1 MSWLRAFILAL
12 LASTAGVPQAQPST
26 SSDLDTLLESVR
38 RLQATTLQDNRER
51 EQRFLREKDTQAAK
65 LAELRALLAA
75 EQARSDT
82 LQQAY
87 DSNEKRLIELQ
98 RRVRERSGALAEL
111 SGVYRQVWGDTRA
124 VIENSVI
131 SSQLR
136 ERVTALKQLELHREL
151 PSIAQL
157 EGLWFALQQ
166 EMTESG
172 KLVRY
177 NTAVVGAD
185 GSARQQP
192 VTRAGTFTA
201 VSGGNLLQYLP
212 ETGAL
217 QELARQP
224 GRRFQRTASAF
235 EQSNSGLVPMVVDPS
250 RGALLTVLG
259 QVPDV
264 GERIMQGRLIGYIII
279 AIALLGVAV
288 VLERAWHLAAVGRCM
303 RRQLGSDIPDTANP
317 LGRVLAVYH
326 QNRSIDTETLE
337 LKLDEAIL
345 KDTPAL
351 QRGLVTI
358 RVLAVIA
365 PMLGLLGTVTGLIET
380 FQSITL
386 FGTGDPRLMAG
397 GISQALVT
405 TVLGLGAAIPLILMH
420 SALNTRSKRLLAVL
434 EEQSAGLIA
443 RHAERE
449 RHHAA
454 CA

>member
-12 LASTAGVPQAQPST
+12 LASVGSASQAQPST
-26 SSDLDTLLESVR
+26 STDLDTLLESVR
-38 RLQATTLQDNRER
+38 RLQVTTQQGNRER
-51 EQRFLREKDTQAAK
+51 EQRFLLEKDTQAAK
-65 LAELRALLAA
+65 LTELRALLAA
-75 EQARSDT
+75 EQARSDA
-82 LQQAY
+82 LQQSY

-124 VIENSVI
+124 IMENSLI
-131 SSQLR
+131 SSQLPK
-136 ERVTALKQLELHREL
+136 RVAALEQLELQQEL

-157 EGLWFALQQ
+157 DGLWFALQQ

-192 VTRAGTFTA
+192 VSRAGTFTA
-201 VSGGNLLQYLP
+201 VSEGKLLRYLP

-224 GRRFQRTASAF
+224 GRRFQRVASAF
-235 EQSNSGLVPMVVDPS
+235 EQSSSGLVPMVVDPS

-288 VLERAWHLAAVGRCM
+288 ALERTWHMALVGRYIT
-303 RRQLGSDIPDTANP
+303 RQLGSDIPDTANP

-326 QNRSIDTETLE
+326 QNRGIDTETLE

-449 RHHAA
+449 RHHVA

>member
-1 MSWLRAFILAL
+1 MSWLKALILAWL
-12 LASTAGVPQAQPST
+12 VSAASVPQAQASN
-26 SSDLDTLLESVR
+26 SADLDTLLESVR

-51 EQRFLREKDTQAAK
+51 EQRFVLEKDTQAAK

-75 EQARSDT
+75 EQARSDA

-87 DSNEKRLIELQ
+87 DSNEKQLMELQ

-124 VIENSVI
+124 VIENSLI
-131 SSQLR
+131 SSQLP
-136 ERVTALKQLELHREL
+136 ERVAALQQLELHQEL

-157 EGLWFALQQ
+157 DGLWFALQQ

-172 KLVRY
+172 KLARY
-177 NTAVVGAD
+177 RTAVVGVD

-201 VSGGNLLQYLP
+201 VSGGNLLRYFP
-212 ETGAL
+212 ETATL

-224 GRRFQRTASAF
+224 GRRFQHVASAV
-235 EQSNSGLVPMVVDPS
+235 EQSSSGLVPMVVDPS

-288 VLERAWHLAAVGRCM
+288 ALERTWHLAVVGRSM
-303 RRQLGSDIPDTANP
+303 TRQRDNDIPDAANP

-326 QNRSIDTETLE
+326 QNRGIDTETLE

-405 TVLGLGAAIPLILMH
+405 TVLGLSAAIPLILMH

-443 RHAERE
+443 RHAEQE
-449 RHHAA
+449 RRHAA

>member
-12 LASTAGVPQAQPST
+12 LASTAGVPQAQPAT

-51 EQRFLREKDTQAAK
+51 EQRFLREKDTQATR

-87 DSNEKRLIELQ
+87 DSNEKRLIEL
-98 RRVRERSGALAEL
+98 RRQVRERSGALAEL

-136 ERVTALKQLELHREL
+136 ERGAALEALELRREL

-177 NTAVVGAD
+177 SAPVVGAD
-185 GSARQQP
+185 GSARQRP

-201 VSGGNLLQYLP
+201 VSGGKLLQYLP

-224 GRRFQRTASAF
+224 GRRFQRTASGF
-235 EQSNSGLVPMVVDPS
+235 EQSSSGLVPMVVDPS

-326 QNRSIDTETLE
+326 QNRGIDTETLE

>member
-1 MSWLRAFILAL
+1 MSWLRAFILAW
-12 LASTAGVPQAQPST
+12 LASTASLPQAQPST
-26 SSDLDTLLESVR
+26 SADLDTLLESVR

-51 EQRFLREKDTQAAK
+51 EQRFLLEKDTQAAR

-75 EQARSDT
+75 EQARSDA

-87 DSNEKRLIELQ
+87 DSNEKQLMELQ

-124 VIENSVI
+124 VIENSLI
-131 SSQLR
+131 SSQLP
-136 ERVTALKQLELHREL
+136 ERIATLQQLELHQEL

-157 EGLWFALQQ
+157 DGLWFALQQ

-192 VTRAGTFTA
+192 VTRTGTFTA
-201 VSGGNLLQYLP
+201 VSGGNLLRYFP
-212 ETGAL
+212 ETGVL

-224 GRRFQRTASAF
+224 GRRFQQAASAV
-235 EQSNSGLVPMVVDPS
+235 EQSSSGRVPMVVDPS

-279 AIALLGVAV
+279 GIALLGVAV
-288 VLERAWHLAAVGRCM
+288 ALERTWQLAVIGRSM
-303 RRQLGSDIPDTANP
+303 TRQRASDIPDTANP

-326 QNRSIDTETLE
+326 HNRGIDTETLE

-405 TVLGLGAAIPLILMH
+405 TVLGLSAAIPLILVH

-443 RHAERE
+443 RHAEQE
-449 RHHAA
+449 RRHAA

>member
-1 MSWLRAFILAL
+1 MSWLRALILAL
-12 LASTAGVPQAQPST
+12 LAGAWGAPQAQQPNSA
-26 SSDLDTLLESVR
+26 DLDALLDSVR
-38 RLQATTLQDNRER
+38 RLQTTTLQGNRER
-51 EQRFLREKDTQAAK
+51 EQRFLVEKDAQATK
-65 LAELRALLAA
+65 LAELRASLAA
-75 EQARSDT
+75 EQARSDA

-87 DSNEKRLIELQ
+87 DSNEKQLIELQ

-111 SGVYRQVWGDTRA
+111 SGIYRQVWGDTRA
-124 VIENSVI
+124 VLENSLI
-131 SSQLR
+131 SSQLPR
-136 ERVTALKQLELHREL
+136 RLEALEQLALRQEL

-177 NTAVVGAD
+177 SATVVGAD
-185 GSARQQP
+185 GSAQQRP
-192 VTRAGTFTA
+192 VSRAGTFTA
-201 VSGGNLLQYLP
+201 VSGGSLLRYLP
-212 ETGAL
+212 ETGTL

-224 GRRFQRTASAF
+224 GRRFQRTASEF
-235 EQSNSGLVPMVVDPS
+235 EQGASGPVPMVIDPS
-250 RGALLTVLG
+250 RGALLDLLG

-264 GERIMQGRLIGYIII
+264 GERVMQGRLIGYIII
-279 AIALLGVAV
+279 AIALIGAAVAA
-288 VLERAWHLAAVGRCM
+288 ERAWHLALIGR
-303 RRQLGSDIPDTANP
+303 RIRSQLGSDIPNSANP
-317 LGRVLAVYH
+317 LGQVMAVYH
-326 QNRSIDTETLE
+326 ENRGIDTETLE

-345 KDTPAL
+345 KSTPAL
-351 QRGLVTI
+351 QRGLVTVRI
-358 RVLAVIA
+358 LAVIA

-443 RHAERE
+443 RHAEQE